1 MIYML
6 LSITM
11 IVKLEALYAKGGT
24 MGDLIVG
31 GLIALMV
38 ILILRSLHKAVSKSG
53 ACAFCSY
60 AKHGCDHVG
69 HHELDLEQA
78 ESRLND
84 TQKAILARHK
94 YKRG

>member
-1 MIYML
+1 
-6 LSITM
+6 
-11 IVKLEALYAKGGT
+11 

-38 ILILRSLHKAVSKSG
+38 ILILRTLHKEVAKSG

-60 AKHGCDHVG
+60 AKSGCDHVG
-69 HHELDLEQA
+69 HHELDLQKA
-78 ESRLND
+78 ESKLND

-94 YKRG
+94 TCSPKIK